1 MENRCVNMIAN
12 LWNAPKELNYIGT
25 STVGSSE

>member
-12 LWNAPKELNYIGT
+12 LWNAPKEFKII
-25 STVGSSE
+25 